1 MRAGGSNAL
10 DALLKIEPLL
20 GGKIKKSRQSAVE
33 FEPEMRQVVV
43 VNLQQGRKGRGTAC
57 LLHDRRFF
65 GYRELLLL
73 PVQYMLL
80 GVIIRPERNLEMP
93 KLWR

>member
-65 GYRELLLL
+65 GDRQLLLL
-73 PVQYMLL
+73 PMQYTLL
-80 GVIIRPERNLEMP
+80 VAISWP
-93 KLWR
+93 KKT